1 MPLEAHFLVLGN
13 AVNCQMQQSCAILG
27 EKQKKGVRLVAY
39 WNSRGLRGSSLEE
52 SINFTNERYRQSGLA
67 LLQKIPTPITP
78 VRMDAEGR
86 TITLAYFEKQS
97 TVDYIGV
104 AQGVPIAFDAK
115 ETAGKSLPL
124 QNIHAHQMAF
134 MEEFRRQR
142 GLAFLLVHFSAADE
156 YYLLPF
162 ETLRCYWENAENG
175 GRKSIPHAAF
185 EKKYSIRQKDG
196 LLHYLE
202 AVSLYLEE
210 SEKRGSEESC

>member
-1 MPLEAHFLVLGN
+1 MSH
-13 AVNCQMQQSCAILG
+13 
-27 EKQKKGVRLVAY
+27 

-52 SINFTNERYRQSGLA
+52 LINFTNERYRRDGLA

-78 VRMDAEGR
+78 VRMQEGTK

-124 QNIHAHQMAF
+124 QNIHPHQMAF

-142 GLAFLLVHFSAADE
+142 GLSFLLVHFSALGE
-156 YYLLPF
+156 YYLLPL
-162 ETLRCYWENAENG
+162 ETLREYWQNAAQG
-175 GRKSIPHAAF
+175 GRKSVPYAAF
-185 EKKYSIRQKDG
+185 DKKYSIRQSGG

-202 AVSLYLEE
+202 AVSLYLEATE
-210 SEKRGSEESC
+210 SRQAQQEQGGEPLC

>member
-1 MPLEAHFLVLGN
+1 MSH
-13 AVNCQMQQSCAILG
+13 
-27 EKQKKGVRLVAY
+27 

-52 SINFTNERYRQSGLA
+52 LVNFTNERYRQSRLA
-67 LLQKIPTPITP
+67 LFQKIPTPITP
-78 VRMDAEGR
+78 VRMDTESK

-115 ETAGKSLPL
+115 ETAVKNLPL

-134 MEEFRRQR
+134 MEEFIAQR
-142 GLAFLLVHFSAADE
+142 GLAFLLVHFSAVDE

-162 ETLRCYWENAENG
+162 EILKKYWLAAERG
-175 GRKSIPHAAF
+175 GRKSIPYDAF
-185 EKKYSIRQKDG
+185 EKKYQIQQNGS

-210 SEKRGSEESC
+210 TENAQKKKENGNG

>member
-1 MPLEAHFLVLGN
+1 MSH
-13 AVNCQMQQSCAILG
+13 
-27 EKQKKGVRLVAY
+27 
-39 WNSRGLRGSSLEE
+39 WNSRGLRGSTFEE
-52 SINFTNERYRQSGLA
+52 IINFTNERYRQSRLA
-67 LLQKIPTPITP
+67 LFQKIPTPITP
-78 VRMDAEGR
+78 VRMDAENK

-124 QNIHAHQMAF
+124 QNIHAHQMEF
-134 MEEFRRQR
+134 MEEFQAQR
-142 GLAFLLVHFSAADE
+142 GLAFLLVHFSAVGE

-162 ETLRCYWENAENG
+162 ETLKVYWENAAKG
-175 GRKSIPHAAF
+175 GRKSIPYDAF
-185 EKKYSIRQKDG
+185 QKKYNIPQTGS

-210 SEKRGSEESC
+210 TEEKARK

>member
-1 MPLEAHFLVLGN
+1 MCYTGYIQWTKERETVAH
-13 AVNCQMQQSCAILG
+13 
-27 EKQKKGVRLVAY
+27 
-39 WNSRGLRGSSLEE
+39 WNSRGLRGSSFEE
-52 SINFTNERYRQSGLA
+52 IINFTNERYRQSGLA
-67 LLQKIPTPITP
+67 LFQKIPTPITP
-78 VRMDAEGR
+78 VRMDEETR

-142 GLAFLLVHFSAADE
+142 GLSFLLVHFSAADV

-162 ETLRCYWENAENG
+162 ETLKAYWENAAKG
-175 GRKSIPHAAF
+175 GRKSIPLAAF
-185 EKKYSIRQKDG
+185 EEKYSIRQTG
-196 LLHYLE
+196 NLLHYLE

-210 SEKRGSEESC
+210 TEKQGSEESC

>member
-1 MPLEAHFLVLGN
+1 MA
-13 AVNCQMQQSCAILG
+13 
-27 EKQKKGVRLVAY
+27 
-39 WNSRGLRGSSLEE
+39 WNSRGLRGSAFEE
-52 SINFTNERYRQSGLA
+52 LINFTNERYRQSKLA

-78 VRMDAEGR
+78 VQMDSESR

-124 QNIHAHQMAF
+124 QNIHEHQMAF
-134 MEEFRRQR
+134 MDEFQQQR
-142 GLAFLLVHFSAADE
+142 GLSFLLVHFSAAGV

-162 ETLRCYWENAENG
+162 ETLKEYWEAAAKG
-175 GRKSIPHAAF
+175 GRKSIPLSAF
-185 EKKYSIRQKDG
+185 EEKYKITQTGSI
-196 LLHYLE
+196 LHYLE

-210 SEKRGSEESC
+210 TEEKIQGK